1 MIAVQVG
8 IDQWSKGW
16 AVSSLGPDR
25 HISVAPTLDLDLS
38 YNRGFSFGTGA
49 GQGRLVG
56 LLVILMIV
64 ALVRFAWREP
74 MGPRLVL
81 FAVILG
87 GAFGNLGDRVVRAD
101 DGFLTGPVVD
111 FIDVHWYAV
120 FNVADIFVVGG
131 VVALFLVEVV
141 RPLALRPL
149 VQVDEI
155 AET

>member
-1 MIAVQVG
+1 MVAVQIA
-8 IDQWSKGW
+8 IDQWSKDW
-16 AVSSLGPDR
+16 AVSSLGPER
-25 HISVAPTLDLDLS
+25 QISVVPTVDLDLS

-49 GQGRLVG
+49 GQGRLVAV
-56 LLVILMIV
+56 LVIVMI
-64 ALVRFAWREP
+64 AGLVRFAWREP

-81 FAVILG
+81 IAVILG
-87 GAFGNLGDRVVRAD
+87 GALGNLGDRIVRAD

-131 VVALFLVEVV
+131 VIALFLVEVV
-141 RPLALRPL
+141 RPRAFRPM
-149 VQVDEI
+149 VQVDEV